1 MKTAIPIRLL
11 PIHVLDGPAA
21 DLEALG
27 QLPLAHS
34 LRPLSPDVLSLLL
47 AQAGPSAGEPPL
59 GPCLGLACDRALPDG
74 IPPPLAEGQHHLELE
89 FPVGG
94 RSVEVLG
101 VDYGRGQNPT
111 LGRVDIQID
120 SAERH
125 PRDYQDWRHRD
136 CPLTPNLAG
145 TLNASVQAEFRN
157 SRPSHAP

>member
-1 MKTAIPIRLL
+1 MPTSTPMPMPMPTPMPTPEPTPTAT
-11 PIHVLDGPAA
+11 PATPSDTA
-21 DLEALG
+21 GGRVEGFDTPPRVA
-27 QLPLAHS
+27 
-34 LRPLSPDVLSLLL
+34 LRPVVDVI
-47 AQAGPSAGEPPL
+47 SADED
-59 GPCLGLACDRALPDG
+59 GL
-74 IPPPLAEGQHHLELE
+74 I
-89 FPVGG
+89 
-94 RSVEVLG
+94 G